1 MMELA
6 TSYHRGK
13 REGRWAVCGYIECVG
28 FGLFLLISDLDIL
41 LTYTYN
47 LVSCVGLYLLVS
59 KHSILSP
66 LERELG

>member
-1 MMELA
+1 MMSNWLDPVPA
-6 TSYHRGK
+6 KTGGAMCS
-13 REGRWAVCGYIECVG
+13 YIECVN